1 MARAASLASKVALFA
16 VLSLSPAMVHAA
28 DGGTDARVATPPPS
42 GAGAQC
48 WRPEA
53 LKANAA
59 ERMTRRGGPG
69 ARVRA
74 PAIMAP
80 EIAAPAMTPL
90 SATQRGSIRRVDLPP
105 GVKLVALTFDLCEA
119 NGEVTGY
126 DGSVVDYLREH
137 GVKAT
142 FFAGGK
148 WLVTHAERAQ
158 QLVAD
163 PLFQIGNHSWSHRNM
178 RKLPVADLLRE
189 ITRTEAAYEHTRHD
203 LAARSCMA
211 QAPAAMTRV
220 AERLSLFRFP
230 YGTCNTDALQ
240 AVGDAG
246 LAAIQWDV
254 VTGDPAVGQSAERIA
269 RTVLK
274 RVRPGSIIIAHANGK
289 GRETARAL
297 PLFVPKLR
305 AQGYRFVTVGELL
318 AAGTP
323 VFASSCYESRPGD
336 NDRY

>member
-1 MARAASLASKVALFA
+1 MLARSLIPRLPFLERQMFRATRFVSIAVLLLLPAAAPARADAGTASG
-16 VLSLSPAMVHAA
+16 PA
-28 DGGTDARVATPPPS
+28 
-42 GAGAQC
+42 AQC
-48 WRPEA
+48 WRPDA
-53 LKANAA
+53 LKAVDGENA
-59 ERMTRRGGPG
+59 THRGGPG
-69 ARVRA
+69 ARVPA
-74 PAIMAP
+74 PP
-80 EIAAPAMTPL
+80 PVGAAPLP
-90 SATQRGSIRRVDLPP
+90 ATRRGTIRRVDLPP

-148 WLVTHAERAQ
+148 WLVTHPERAQ

-178 RKLPVADLLRE
+178 RKLPSPDLPGE
-189 ITRTEAAYEHTRHD
+189 IARTEAAYDSTRHA
-203 LAARSCMA
+203 LAARTCMA
-211 QAPAAMTRV
+211 QAPAAMTRIP
-220 AERLSLFRFP
+220 ERLTLFRFP
-230 YGTCNTDALQ
+230 YGTCNAAALDA
-240 AVGDAG
+240 VRDAG
-246 LAAIQWDV
+246 LSAIQWDV
-254 VTGDPAVGQSAERIA
+254 VTGDPAFGQSAERIA
-269 RTVLK
+269 ATVLK
-274 RVRPGSIIIAHANGK
+274 RVRPGSIVIAHANGK

-297 PLFVPKLR
+297 PLFVPQLQ

-323 VFASSCYESRPGD
+323 VYADSCYESRPGD